1 MNKIMNWLMLSC
13 KKATELIEKKS
24 LVGLSWKENVR
35 LRMHTTMCDG
45 CTAYQKQSLLIDK
58 LLQKHITEPAST
70 IITEVD
76 SGDLKGRII
85 SNLPKE

>member
-1 MNKIMNWLMLSC
+1 MNWLILSC

-35 LRMHTTMCDG
+35 LHMHATMCDG

-58 LLQKHITEPAST
+58 LLQHHITEPTSMN
-70 IITEVD
+70 IEVNT
-76 SGDLKGRII
+76 SELEYRII
-85 SNLPKE
+85 SNLAPK

>member
-1 MNKIMNWLMLSC
+1 MLSC

-58 LLQKHITEPAST
+58 LLQHHIIDDSST
-70 IITEVD
+70 TIPQVENNALT
-76 SGDLKGRII
+76 GRII
-85 SNLPKE
+85 TKLTEK